1 MIKILDFWA
10 EWCYPCKIM
19 EPVLDEVE
27 KELQGRLTIEKIN
40 VDENPQKSQ
49 EFGVMSIPTY
59 VVLKD
64 DKEVDRL
71 IGATSADNFAKF
83 VKKNIPQE

>member
-10 EWCYPCKIM
+10 GWCYPCKIM
-19 EPVLDEVE
+19 EPVLSEVE
-27 KELQGRLTIEKIN
+27 KELAGKATIEKIN
-40 VDENPQKSQ
+40 IDENPQKSQ

-59 VVLKD
+59 VILKG

-71 IGATSADNFAKF
+71 IGATSKDSFLKF
-83 VKKNIPQE
+83 LEKHLAS